1 MSLIGVYDIFN
12 TNWCGQTVWIYSDPH
27 FDDPDLEKVIKRP
40 NSMELVQKINE
51 KVGRKD
57 TIIFLGDISNIEYIR
72 MIRGKKIL
80 IMGNHDAGA
89 SNYKRV
95 KSQFIF
101 DKDIYS
107 KEEVRIRL
115 MTHYPGWKITINET
129 HDFHKPFSRWAAE
142 ADNCLFDEVYEGPLT
157 IGEKII
163 LSHEP
168 VDASW
173 ALNIHGHVHDK
184 VESDNQHFNVCA
196 DVIDYTPINLNRLLK
211 SGGLLGKIETIH
223 RQCINKAIKRKKKR
237 G

>member
-40 NSMELVQKINE
+40 NSMELVQKING

-57 TIIFLGDISNIEYIR
+57 TIIFLGDIGNIEYIR

-80 IMGNHDAGA
+80 IMGNHDAGP

-95 KSQFIF
+95 KYQFIF
-101 DKDIYS
+101 DKNTYS
-107 KEEVRIRL
+107 KEEIRMRL
-115 MTHYPGWKITINET
+115 MTHYPNWKITINET
-129 HDFHKPFSRWAAE
+129 YNYRWVAE
-142 ADNCLFDEVYEGPLT
+142 VDNCLFDEVYEGPLT

-184 VESDNQHFNVCA
+184 PESDNRHFNVCA
-196 DVIDYTPINLNRLLK
+196 HVINYTPINLNRLLK

-223 RQCINKAIKRKKKR
+223 RTTINKAIKRKKKR